1 MQAKVLVVDDEAVA
15 RNLYSDVLIAAGH
28 QVRAVASGAEAL
40 DAFTHDRF
48 DVVVTD
54 LILPGMDGMQL
65 LSELKRRRSD
75 VEIIVV
81 TALEKVEP
89 AVRALKNGASDYLV
103 KPLAPEVLQAAISRC
118 LLTQRLMLE
127 NNQLRTHVS
136 LLEAGQKIATTLD
149 RAALYPVVLDAVSD
163 ALQPRGASVVLLA
176 GGRLQVA
183 QSRGLSDAEVGEL
196 VEALNARQLEV
207 AEGRPVSLTVGGRSA
222 LAFAARD
229 AHDVLGAVIVVDP
242 ARADASALSGASF
255 LTSHVALALR
265 NSGRMAAVE
274 DLAYQDDLT
283 HLFNTRYL
291 HLVLEREIK
300 SSLSTGNPLA
310 LLFLDLDKFKGVNDT
325 HGHLMGSRLLCELA
339 ELLKE
344 CVREHDVVTRY
355 GGDEFVVLL
364 VGADSRI
371 SMVVAERIRRTVET
385 HAFLAGEGLTVSL
398 TTSVGVAAFPE
409 HGADKQ
415 TLLNLA
421 DRALY
426 AGKRTTRNVVFLA
439 NPDDLEKAEKAAANA
454 G

>member
-15 RNLYSDVLIAAGH
+15 RNLYSDVLIAGGH

-40 DAFTHDRF
+40 DAFAHERF

-127 NNQLRTHVS
+127 NNQLRTHVA
-136 LLEAGQKIATTLD
+136 LLESGQKIATTLD
-149 RAALYPVVLDAVSD
+149 RTALYPVVLDSIES
-163 ALQPRGASVVLLA
+163 ALQPRASGMLLLA
-176 GGRLQVA
+176 GGKLSVA
-183 QSRGLSDAEVGEL
+183 QTRGLDEAEQAELLAQLDA
-196 VEALNARQLEV
+196 RHLEV
-207 AEGRPVSLTVGGRSA
+207 AEGRPVSMTVGGHSA

-229 AHDVLGAVIVVDP
+229 AHDVLGAVVAVDP
-242 ARADASALSGASF
+242 AHADPASLSGASF

-265 NSGRMAAVE
+265 NSERIAAVE

-283 HLFNTRYL
+283 KLFNTRYM
-291 HLVLEREIK
+291 HLVLERELK
-300 SSLSTGNPLA
+300 SALCTGMPLA
-310 LLFLDLDKFKGVNDT
+310 LLFLDLDKFKKVNDQ

-339 ELLKE
+339 DLLLE
-344 CVREHDVVTRY
+344 CVREQDIVTRY

-364 VGADSRI
+364 LGADSNLG
-371 SMVVAERIRRTVET
+371 VQVAERIRRTVET
-385 HAFLAGEGLTVSL
+385 HAFLAAEGLTVTL
-398 TTSVGVAAFPE
+398 TTSVGVASFPE
-409 HGADKQ
+409 HGIDKQ
-415 TLLNLA
+415 ALLNLA

-426 AGKRTTRNVVFLA
+426 AGKRTTRNVVFVA
-439 NPDDLEKAEKAAANA
+439 NPEDLERAEKAA

>member
-28 QVRAVASGAEAL
+28 QVRAVSDAPEAL
-40 DAFTHDRF
+40 EAFGSERF

-65 LSELKRRRSD
+65 LAELKRRRSD

-103 KPLAPEVLQAAISRC
+103 KPLAPEVLQAAVSRC

-127 NNQLRTHVS
+127 NNQLRNHVS

-149 RAALYPVVLDAVSD
+149 RNALYPVVLDSVDA
-163 ALQPRGASVVLLA
+163 ALQPRGAGVLLLQ
-176 GGRLQVA
+176 GGRLQLA
-183 QSRGLSDAEVGEL
+183 QSRNLEEAELLQLLDG
-196 VEALNARQLEV
+196 LNARQLEV

-222 LAFAARD
+222 LAFAAREG
-229 AHDVLGAVIVVDP
+229 HEVLGAVVAVDP
-242 ARADASALSGASF
+242 ARADPATLSGASF

-291 HLVLEREIK
+291 HLVLERELK
-300 SSLSTGNPLA
+300 SALSTGNPLA
-310 LLFLDLDKFKGVNDT
+310 LLFLDLDRFKLVNDH

-344 CVREHDVVTRY
+344 CVREGDIVTRY

-364 VGADSRI
+364 LGTDSALA
-371 SMVVAERIRRTVET
+371 MTVAERIRRTVET
-385 HAFLAGEGLTVSL
+385 HAFLAAEGLTLSL
-398 TTSVGVAAFPE
+398 TTSIGVASFPE
-409 HGADKQ
+409 HGVDKT
-415 TLLNLA
+415 TLLGLA

-426 AGKRTTRNVVFLA
+426 ASKRSTRNAVFLA
-439 NPDDLEKAEKAAANA
+439 DPEALERSEKAA

>member
-15 RNLYSDVLIAAGH
+15 RNLYSDVLIASGH
-28 QVRAVASGAEAL
+28 QVRAVASASEAL
-40 DAFTHDRF
+40 DAVSHERF

-54 LILPGMDGMQL
+54 LILPKMDGMQL
-65 LSELKRRRSD
+65 LTELKRRRND

-103 KPLAPEVLQAAISRC
+103 KPLAPEVLQAAVARC

-127 NNQLRTHVS
+127 NNQLRTHVE

-149 RAALYPVVLDAVSD
+149 RQALYPVVLDAVEA
-163 ALQPRGASVVLLA
+163 ALQPRGAAMVLLH
-176 GGRLQVA
+176 GGRLSVA
-183 QSRGLSDAEVGEL
+183 MARGMPEGDQAEL

-207 AEGRPVSLTVGGRSA
+207 AEGRPVSLTLGGHPA

-229 AHDVLGAVIVVDP
+229 AHDVLGAVVVADP

-300 SSLSTGNPLA
+300 SAHSTGNPLA
-310 LLFLDLDKFKGVNDT
+310 LLFLDLDKFKHVNDQ

-339 ELLKE
+339 DLLKE
-344 CVREHDVVTRY
+344 CVREFDVVTRY
-355 GGDEFVVLL
+355 GGDEFVILL
-364 VGADSRI
+364 LGADTKI
-371 SMVVAERIRRTVET
+371 AMVVAERIRKTVET
-385 HAFLAGEGLTVSL
+385 HAFLAAEGIAATL
-398 TTSVGVAAFPE
+398 TTSVGVASFPE
-409 HGADKQ
+409 HGADKPS
-415 TLLNLA
+415 LLALA

-426 AGKRTTRNVVFLA
+426 AGKRTSRNVVFVA
-439 NPDDLEKAEKAAANA
+439 NPEELERAEKAAGA
-454 G
+454 

>member
-1 MQAKVLVVDDEAVA
+1 MQAKVLIVDDEAVA
-15 RNLYSDVLIAAGH
+15 RNLYSDVLTAAGYH
-28 QVRAVASGAEAL
+28 VRAVAGGADALEA
-40 DAFTHDRF
+40 FSHDRF

-65 LSELKRRRSD
+65 LSELKRRRAD

-103 KPLAPEVLQAAISRC
+103 KPLAPEVLQAATARC

-127 NNQLRTHVS
+127 NLALRSHVT

-149 RAALYPVVLDAVSD
+149 RAALYPVVVSALDM
-163 ALQPRGASVVLLA
+163 ALSPGGTAVLLA
-176 GGRLQVA
+176 EGGKLQVVHA
-183 QSRGLSDAEVGEL
+183 QNLSEAELADLGA
-196 VEALNARQLEV
+196 ALQARQLDV
-207 AEGRPVSLTVGGRSA
+207 AEGRPVSLTLRGRPA

-229 AHDVLGAVIVVDP
+229 HEVLGAVVALDP
-242 ARADASALSGASF
+242 VRADAAALSAASF

-300 SSLSTGNPLA
+300 SSLCTGAPLA
-310 LLFLDLDKFKGVNDT
+310 LLFLDLDKFKAVNDK

-339 ELLKE
+339 DLLRE
-344 CVREHDVVTRY
+344 CVRDGDIVTRY
-355 GGDEFVVLL
+355 GGDEFVMLL
-364 VGADSRI
+364 VGADAE
-371 SMVVAERIRRTVET
+371 VAQGVAERIRRTVEA
-385 HAFLAGEGLTVSL
+385 HAFLAAEGLAVSL
-398 TTSVGVAAFPE
+398 TVSVGVASFPE
-409 HGADKQ
+409 HGVDKR

-426 AGKRTTRNVVFLA
+426 AGKRSTRNVVVIA
-439 NPDDLEKAEKAAANA
+439 DPVGHEPSADGEQAA